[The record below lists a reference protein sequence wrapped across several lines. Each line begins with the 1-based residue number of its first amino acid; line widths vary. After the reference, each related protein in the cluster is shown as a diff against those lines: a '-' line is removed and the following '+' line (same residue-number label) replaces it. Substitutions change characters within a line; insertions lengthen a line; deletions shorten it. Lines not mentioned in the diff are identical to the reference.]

1 MHVGQGSGCN
11 WGLCDVYLSCR
22 RGQSIFIGWGVY
34 ELLKQNVL
42 WLCFERDCIAAAWG
56 YAIAVALVSNLQQL
70 QMKLG
75 RYCWFI
81 DVQCGRDNLHRNQIV
96 EWKMQCQL
104 LFDKTRHCICWKQVG
119 TTTYCSLECI
129 VSMSGSGPFAV
140 ILLLLGWSNPSFA
153 WQRGNY
159 AMIRQRSHCKL
170 NEWVHM
176 A

>member
-11 WGLCDVYLSCR
+11 RGLWDVNLSCWS
-22 RGQSIFIGWGVY
+22 GQSNFDRVGDVWVIQAKSAVALF
-34 ELLKQNVL
+34 K
-42 WLCFERDCIAAAWG
+42 RDCIAAAWG

-119 TTTYCSLECI
+119 TTTYCSLECMYVWIWSFCCDI
-129 VSMSGSGPFAV
+129 VAFGVVEFICCVAEMQLCNDLDV
-140 ILLLLGWSNPSFA
+140 
-153 WQRGNY
+153 
-159 AMIRQRSHCKL
+159 
-170 NEWVHM
+170 
-176 A
+176 